1 MPTKPYATFATGK
14 RLDGMRIGVLR
25 EYMNKKLFSV
35 ADEESIDIV
44 NREIEVLRK
53 LGATIVDPGAEA
65 VGFQFDT
72 CLQLANELLQCTHDL
87 PAAQP

>member
-1 MPTKPYATFATGK
+1 
-14 RLDGMRIGVLR
+14 
-25 EYMNKKLFSV
+25 
-35 ADEESIDIV
+35 
-44 NREIEVLRK
+44 
-53 LGATIVDPGAEA
+53 LGAGEAANIDLAIVDPGAEA